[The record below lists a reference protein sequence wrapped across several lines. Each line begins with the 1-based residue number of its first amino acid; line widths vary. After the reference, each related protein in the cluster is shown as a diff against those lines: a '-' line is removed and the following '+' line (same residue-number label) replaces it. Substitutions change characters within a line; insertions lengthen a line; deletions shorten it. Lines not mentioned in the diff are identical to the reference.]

1 MKTLLRNMYQ
11 FGRQSMALGVVWTYK
26 NYLNR
31 RAQARRTKEQGRQ
44 DMLDV
49 VSYTSDNV
57 VGELRKKDE
66 AKFKIHTIHL
76 ESTLV
81 CNLRCPGCMLTQ
93 NTESGVWKAKHM
105 AFEDFQK
112 IAQNLPGA
120 NVITMH
126 NYGEP
131 TMNPRIRDMVA
142 TLVGTRKF
150 DRVVMT
156 TNLLTHDVAF
166 FEGLFDIGM
175 AHMTVSIDTFDP
187 ELVKELRTRTKVD
200 KLRKNIDQLI
210 KSNGDKLTVAT
221 VVSQS
226 NIHDVPNTLG
236 TLNASAKRH
245 GQKLHVSLMKFDDND
260 VDSMKE
266 KTLTAQHYLDLRA
279 LSDVWKKQ
287 FKYLH
292 ITYPAEVIKADRI
305 CLRPLKNPK
314 ISVEGIVEVCG
325 RHLHPALDP
334 ALCDLRLRSYEEI
347 FRDPRMIEFI
357 EKFIREAPGYC
368 PGCESHYPRKTA

>member
-1 MKTLLRNMYQ
+1 MT
-11 FGRQSMALGVVWTYK
+11 LGVVWTCK

-31 RAQARRTKEQGRQ
+31 RKQERRLREKGLRQ
-44 DMLDV
+44 DLLDV
-49 VSYTSDNV
+49 TAYTSDNV
-57 VGELRKKDE
+57 VGELRKQNDS
-66 AKFKIHTIHL
+66 KFKIHTIHL

-93 NTESGVWKAKHM
+93 NTESGVWKARHM
-105 AFEDFQK
+105 AFDDFQK

-131 TMNPRIRDMVA
+131 TMNPRIKDMVG
-142 TLVGTRKF
+142 TLVATRKF

-156 TNLLTHDVAF
+156 TNLLTHDVTF
-166 FEGLFDIGM
+166 FEALFDIGM

-187 ELVKELRTRTKVD
+187 ELVKVLRTRTKVD
-200 KLRKNIDQLI
+200 KLSKNIDRLI
-210 KSNGDKLTVAT
+210 QGHGDKLTVAT
-221 VVSQS
+221 VVSQA

-266 KTLTAQHYLDLRA
+266 KTLTAKNFLDMRA

-292 ITYPAEVIKADRI
+292 ITYPAEVIKSDRI

-325 RHLHPALDP
+325 RHLHSALDP
-334 ALCDLRLRSYEEI
+334 ALCDLRIRSYEEI
-347 FRDPRMIEFI
+347 FRDPRMIDFI
-357 EKFIREAPGYC
+357 EKFIEEAPDYC
-368 PGCESHYPRKTA
+368 PGCESHYPRKSA